1 MVLRVIEPVENYLTA
16 TSRRDPT
23 VVITFDTRTFFEM
36 FDNLSIFKILQ
47 YLPCLPESPK
57 EFHKCFIECSSTK
70 HKDIKGNTIRTMGF
84 VLQKRLDCLK
94 LYLKMA
100 YIPFGEVWEVV

>member
-1 MVLRVIEPVENYLTA
+1 MVFRVIEPVE
-16 TSRRDPT
+16 
-23 VVITFDTRTFFEM
+23 
-36 FDNLSIFKILQ
+36 ILQ
-47 YLPCLPESPK
+47 YLPRLPDSLK
-57 EFHKCFIECSSTK
+57 EFFKCFNECSSTK

-100 YIPFGEVWEVV
+100 YIPCGEVWEVV

>member
-47 YLPCLPESPK
+47 YLPRLPESLK

-70 HKDIKGNTIRTMGF
+70 HKDLKGNTISF

-100 YIPFGEVWEVV
+100 YIPCGEVWEVV